1 MHEQHFD
8 EKYALK
14 RPENYERF
22 FVPTIGGPLAED
34 LIRVAALQPGE
45 QVLDVGCGTGVVA
58 RMASKKVGS
67 DGTVVGLDV
76 NPGMLAIAASIVP
89 PDRSIEWHEAN
100 AESMPLPDRS
110 FDVVLCQLS
119 LQFMED
125 KPAAL
130 EEMHRVLV
138 EGGRVVLNV
147 PGPATPLFTTLAD
160 AMGRHISA
168 EAAGF
173 VTHAFSLHERTAI
186 ELLIS
191 RAGFRDV
198 DVQAKEKTLS
208 LPAPEDFLWQY
219 VRSTPLAAAVTQAND
234 AAILALESEVVDRW
248 QDFEED
254 GVLTYK
260 QRIVTAVARK

>member
-1 MHEQHFD
+1 MLGEHFD
-8 EKYALK
+8 EEYALK
-14 RPENYERF
+14 GPENYERF

-45 QVLDVGCGTGVVA
+45 RVLDVGCGTGVVA

-67 DGTVVGLDV
+67 DGTVVGLDI

-100 AESMPLPDRS
+100 AESMPLPDQS

-173 VTHAFSLHERTAI
+173 VTHAFSPHERTAI
-186 ELLIS
+186 ELLIN

-198 DVQAKEKTLS
+198 DVQEKDKTLS
-208 LPAPEDFLWQY
+208 LPAPKDFLWQY